1 MQIKNFNIY
10 EVENMAVQDAY
21 ALLVANIHFANEKSN
36 NSIRTLTICSYD
48 TKVGKTTTAINLSIS
63 MARSGWKV
71 LLVDA
76 DTRKPGSFK
85 RLNDNTGIG
94 LSDYIE
100 NDMNLQEVLNSTNI
114 SNLTYLPCGRK
125 SHNPIELFCSAK
137 FDGFITE
144 IREEYDFVIFD
155 SPALSTVID
164 SALIATKTDASIL
177 VAQIG
182 LSDENSLARAKEQLG
197 KADAFII
204 GVVLTKVGKR
214 EFKKYVESY
223 NYFHHLTKKVLT
235 DSDSD
240 IAVTHNLKTLSY
252 E

>member
-1 MQIKNFNIY
+1 MQTNNFDLY

-21 ALLVANIHFANEKSN
+21 ALLVANIHFVNEKSN

-76 DTRKPGSFK
+76 DIRKPDSYK
-85 RLNDNTGIG
+85 RLNDNTGKG

-100 NDMNLQEVLNSTNI
+100 NDDNLQEVLNSTNI
-114 SNLTYLPCGRK
+114 PNLCYLPCGRK
-125 SHNPIELFCSAK
+125 SHNPIGLFCSAK
-137 FDGFITE
+137 FDAFITE
-144 IREEYDFVIFD
+144 IRGEYDFIIFD

-164 SALIATKTDASIL
+164 SALIATKTDATIL

-182 LSDENSLARAKEQLG
+182 LSDEKSLARAKEQLS
-197 KADAFII
+197 KADAFVM
-204 GVVLTKVGKR
+204 GVVLTKVRKR

-223 NYFHHLTKKVLT
+223 NYFDHLTKKVVK
-235 DSDSD
+235 DKEYD
-240 IAVTHNLKTLSY
+240 IAVSVTS
-252 E
+252 